1 MAASPVLTPFKEGLF
16 KGKVS
21 VVVFCYNG
29 GAFGFATTPDECR
42 GVRG

>member
-21 VVVFCYNG
+21 VIVSSSFAATG
-29 GAFGFATTPDECR
+29 GGTFGFCDDAR
-42 GVRG
+42 